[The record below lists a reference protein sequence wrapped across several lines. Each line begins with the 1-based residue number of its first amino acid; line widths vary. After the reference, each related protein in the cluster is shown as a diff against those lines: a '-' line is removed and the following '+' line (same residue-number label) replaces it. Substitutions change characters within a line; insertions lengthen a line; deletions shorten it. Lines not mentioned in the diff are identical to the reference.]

1 MSPVIASTNSTRIA
15 LGWRALAWLALCT
28 TIGLLNAN
36 HFYLDDAANGRPGV
50 FMPRLVNELT
60 GAWSAGA
67 LVLLVAWALGHLRR
81 QTVRW
86 RRYVGHLLLLV
97 VFSLLHTSL
106 IWTSRLLL
114 YPLLGLTHYDYG
126 VLPWRYA
133 MEFPSDVIV
142 YALTVCVT
150 WLLAHYH
157 ANRARELHAAQL
169 VSALAAAQL
178 EALRLQLNPHFLFNA
193 LNAVSSILYE
203 RPRDADEMLA
213 RLGDLLRATLS
224 TQAQEHTLADELR
237 LLTLYLDIQR
247 TRFGE
252 ALELELD
259 VAPDIDAA
267 QVPFLLLQPLVE
279 NAIEHAGGEKR
290 WVALAARVQ
299 GDQLQLTVIDRGNGP
314 GHGDHR
320 GHGIGLSN
328 LQARL
333 QHLYAEAAG
342 VSLHTGRDGGCEAR
356 LWLPL
361 RQQAAA

>member
-1 MSPVIASTNSTRIA
+1 MYPAATTNSTRIA
-15 LGWRALAWLALCT
+15 LGWRVLAWMALCT
-28 TIGLLNAN
+28 AIGLLNAN
-36 HFYLDDAANGRPGV
+36 HFYLNDAANGRPGV
-50 FMPRLVNELT
+50 FLPRLADELT

-67 LVLLVAWALGHLRR
+67 LVLLVAWTLGHLRR
-81 QTVRW
+81 QPQRW
-86 RRYVGHLLLLV
+86 LRYVGHLLLLV

-106 IWTSRLLL
+106 IWASRLLL
-114 YPLLGLTHYDYG
+114 YPLLGLAHYDYG

-150 WLLAHYH
+150 WLLAHYR

-169 VSALAAAQL
+169 ASALAAARL

-213 RLGDLLRATLS
+213 RIGDLLRATLGA
-224 TQAQEHTLADELR
+224 QAQEHSLADELR
-237 LLTLYLDIQR
+237 LLNLYLDIQR

-252 ALELELD
+252 ALELQLD
-259 VAPDIDAA
+259 VAPGIEAA
-267 QVPFLLLQPLVE
+267 RVPFLLLQPLVE
-279 NAIEHAGGEKR
+279 NAIEHASGDRR
-290 WVALAARVQ
+290 WVALAVRAH
-299 GDQLQLTVIDRGNGP
+299 GDQLQLTVADRGDGP
-314 GHGDHR
+314 HRSDHH

-342 VSLHTGRDGGCEAR
+342 VSLHAGHDGGCEAR

-361 RQQAAA
+361 RQQATA